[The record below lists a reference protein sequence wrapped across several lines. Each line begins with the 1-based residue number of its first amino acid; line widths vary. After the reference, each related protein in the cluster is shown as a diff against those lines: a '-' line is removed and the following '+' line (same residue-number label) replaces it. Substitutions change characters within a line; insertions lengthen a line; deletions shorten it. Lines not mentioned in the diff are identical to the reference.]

1 NEVIVGP
8 LSMVMIDHK
17 KEEAFKTTYAE
28 LKAMMSG
35 MSDAMEQMAAQAK
48 KAMEEA
54 KKGMTE
60 EQIKAMEQYMPDLD
74 AEIDVAGDTKPKKKF
89 SYKHKGGD
97 GKVAGHSVSRTEVFE
112 DGKLV
117 GKIWTTKDIPFTA
130 VTNAID
136 NIVGI
141 MPGSAIKGNA
151 EFMSMLEDLNGFPLK
166 FHHVEDNATFEA
178 VRVDEKNF
186 SAKDWESPYPT
197 KSMMEMM
204 QGGGMGSHDDDDGGW

>member
-1 NEVIVGP
+1 MRFKFLVVLLALAFTVPTLAFAAQGYEIEYRGKGENGQEMVLVRLDSENIHLIPDEDNEVIVGP
-8 LSMVMIDHK
+8 LAMVMIDHK
-17 KEEAFKTTYAE
+17 KQEAFKTTYAE
-28 LKAMMSG
+28 MKAMMSG
-35 MSDAMEQMAAQAK
+35 MSDAMEQMASQAK

-74 AEIDVAGDTKPKKKF
+74 SKSGPMVGKKSKNKF

-112 DGKLV
+112 GGKLV

-136 NIVGI
+136 NIMGI
-141 MPGSAIKGNA
+141 MPESA
-151 EFMSMLEDLNGFPLK
+151 
-166 FHHVEDNATFEA
+166 
-178 VRVDEKNF
+178 
-186 SAKDWESPYPT
+186 
-197 KSMMEMM
+197 
-204 QGGGMGSHDDDDGGW
+204 